1 MECGGRAQRRRRFGS
16 DLLDLPET
24 KADPKRRRR
33 RRTPNSGRL
42 SNRATNRV
50 NQLSHNGLVC
60 AVDLGGTNL
69 RAANVDRNGEI
80 HERARFPTPHT
91 NDANEIV
98 SAIATAVIECSNQ
111 AANSDKRIETVSI
124 VVPGSVHSTTG
135 LVVNAPNVPALVDFA
150 LTEALEHRLQRPILI
165 ENDANAAAVG
175 EMWKGAGRSCKTIV
189 CFTLG
194 TGVGSGVILN
204 GELWRGIDGTGGEIG
219 HTSVDPFGGVPCKC
233 GSFGCLEV
241 YASATAIVR
250 MTREL
255 LPEYPQSRL
264 SATTAADLSAKQIA
278 QAAFEHDTCAVAV
291 FEKMGT
297 YLGAGIANVV
307 NTLNPEAII
316 IGGGVSAA
324 FDLFAPRAREEMMK
338 RAFPVPAQRCQI
350 LKAEC
355 GDDAGLLGAA
365 WLAFQQNK
373 EPI

>member
-1 MECGGRAQRRRRFGS
+1 
-16 DLLDLPET
+16 LPLT
-24 KADPKRRRR
+24 
-33 RRTPNSGRL
+33 S
-42 SNRATNRV
+42 S
-50 NQLSHNGLVC
+50 QSLVC

-69 RAANVDRNGEI
+69 RAATIDGDGEI
-80 HERARFPTPHT
+80 HDRARSQTPRT
-91 NDANEIV
+91 NDPNEIV
-98 SAIATAVIECSNQ
+98 SAIASLVIDCFNQ
-111 AANSDKRIETVSI
+111 AAQRNSRVETVSV
-124 VVPGSVHSTTG
+124 VVPGSVHAETG
-135 LVVNAPNVPALVDFA
+135 LVVNAPNVPAIVGFGLLQA
-150 LTEALEHRLQRPILI
+150 LAHKLQRSVLI

-175 EMWKGAGRSCKTIV
+175 EMWRGAARGYQTIV

-241 YASATAIVR
+241 YASATAIIR
-250 MTREL
+250 IAREL
-255 LPEYPQSRL
+255 LPEFPQSQL
-264 SATTAADLSAKQIA
+264 HAIAALDLSAKEIA
-278 QAAFEHDTCAVAV
+278 AAARSQDDCALAV
-291 FEKMGT
+291 FEKMAT
-297 YLGAGIANVV
+297 RLGVGIANVV
-307 NTLNPEAII
+307 NALNPEAIV

-365 WLAFQQNK
+365 WLAFQRNK
-373 EPI
+373 EPV